1 MLMGKFLF
9 LFLFLLNEA
18 KNVEAP
24 VQPQQTQNTQSNQVA
39 SSQSAQVEAK
49 LPKLAQVIRKQTKF
63 Q

>member
-1 MLMGKFLF
+1 MGKF

-39 SSQSAQVEAK
+39 SSQSTQVEAK
-49 LPKLAQVIRKQTKF
+49 LPKLAQVMKK
-63 Q
+63 